1 MDPNEQ
7 MQNNL
12 ARMKAAAQARKSR
25 PMAGMVST
33 TINKDDKK
41 TTVTTP
47 SSTSASTPKIGAFD
61 KGTGSS
67 LGGSGSIKAGTP
79 TSTSSSGGLTGNA
92 GAARTAPPEDETS
105 GQERIRRQLERVGI
119 APAVDTGFEP
129 IRRAEPKQE
138 VTKLDVSDTRSF
150 LGQPPPKVGMIQ
162 CYIIREKSGNKY
174 NLYLEDMDIFLLSS
188 VKRKNNKT
196 SNYLIS
202 LDKEDL
208 SRDSGYFYGKLRAN
222 FVGTEFT
229 VFDKGEKAT
238 KEGDGQGLAPR
249 QEVAAVVYERNILGT
264 KGPRKMAVL
273 VPFVDENG
281 KRTIWKPEKEED
293 GLIGRFR
300 KGQIQDM
307 IILKNKEPSWNEQ
320 LRAYVLNF
328 NGRVTMASV
337 KNFQLVDQ
345 LNPSKVLMQF
355 GKVDA
360 EKFTLDFQYPIS
372 GLQAFGIALS
382 AFDGK
387 LACE

>member
-7 MQNNL
+7 MQTNL
-12 ARMKAAAQARKSR
+12 ARMKAAAQQRKNR

-33 TINKDDKK
+33 TADKDDKK
-41 TTVTTP
+41 GVPKPVTPLEKPFGASSSFKDKPTDSPTSSATTLG
-47 SSTSASTPKIGAFD
+47 SSGTIASTKP
-61 KGTGSS
+61 S
-67 LGGSGSIKAGTP
+67 
-79 TSTSSSGGLTGNA
+79 
-92 GAARTAPPEDETS
+92 EDETS

-119 APAVDTGFEP
+119 APAVDTGTEP
-129 IRRAEPKQE
+129 VRRAEPQQE

-150 LGQPPPKVGMIQ
+150 LGQPPPKVGLIQ
-162 CYIIREKSGNKY
+162 CYITREKNGAKY
-174 NLYLEDMDIFLLSS
+174 SLFLEEKDMFLLSS
-188 VKRKNNKT
+188 VKRKHNKT

-202 LDKEDL
+202 LDRDDL
-208 SRDSGYFYGKLRAN
+208 NRDSGYFYGKLRAN

-229 VFDKGEKAT
+229 VFDKGEKPP
-238 KEGDGQGLAPR
+238 KEGDTQGLATR
-249 QEVAAVVYERNILGT
+249 QEIGAVVYERNILGT

-273 VPFVDENG
+273 VPYVDESG
-281 KRTIWKPEKEED
+281 KRTVWRPEKEED
-293 GLIGRFR
+293 GLIARYR
-300 KGQIQDM
+300 KGNTRDM

-328 NGRVTMASV
+328 SGRVTMASV

-345 LNPSKVLMQF
+345 DNPSKVLMQF
-355 GKVDA
+355 GKVDT